1 MQALTTSILR
11 AWLGRHS
18 SKHSQ
23 VCLGEADDFISPS
36 RKNRPH
42 CKGANSIAKVDDL
55 LSRAQP
61 VDESTP
67 LADLRKWR
75 SELVQASVFAS
86 FAIGVLTLDA
96 NILSHGLSTPSD
108 TDLQSLVDNL
118 PHLLATGWIGGG
130 WSLSPDAVESVV
142 AADNLT
148 KGYARGLLGLHAQIV
163 SSDLRD
169 PQVIN
174 ELLDRIK
181 EEKFTLINRR
191 VQLEERVRNIQNVM
205 LDHYEAGTAS
215 VDDWLN

>member
-1 MQALTTSILR
+1 
-11 AWLGRHS
+11 
-18 SKHSQ
+18 
-23 VCLGEADDFISPS
+23 
-36 RKNRPH
+36 
-42 CKGANSIAKVDDL
+42 
-55 LSRAQP
+55 
-61 VDESTP
+61 
-67 LADLRKWR
+67 
-75 SELVQASVFAS
+75 
-86 FAIGVLTLDA
+86 
-96 NILSHGLSTPSD
+96 
-108 TDLQSLVDNL
+108 LVDNL